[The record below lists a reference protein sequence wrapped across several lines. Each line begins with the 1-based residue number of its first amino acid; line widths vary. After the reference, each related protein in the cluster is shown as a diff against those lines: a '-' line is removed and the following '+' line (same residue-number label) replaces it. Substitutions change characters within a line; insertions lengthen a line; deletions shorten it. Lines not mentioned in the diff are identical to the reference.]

1 MEKICEN
8 AQLQLAIAS
17 VPMQCFEHLYNVE
30 TALERG
36 TIFKALD
43 LPFTA
48 YRGYNCGR

>member
-1 MEKICEN
+1 MEKNCEK
-8 AQLQLAIAS
+8 AQMQLAIAS
-17 VPMQCFEHLYNVE
+17 VPIQCYEHLYNIE

-43 LPFTA
+43 MPFCA